1 EVIEK
6 ELVGY
11 NVIATLLD
19 IFVSASNR
27 KYENSLTNYDKL
39 ILNLLPESL
48 QEPKES
54 LYLRVLSICGYV
66 ASLTDGYA
74 LELFKKLKG

>member
-1 EVIEK
+1 
-6 ELVGY
+6 
-11 NVIATLLD
+11 
-19 IFVSASNR
+19 
-27 KYENSLTNYDKL
+27 
-39 ILNLLPESL
+39 
-48 QEPKES
+48 